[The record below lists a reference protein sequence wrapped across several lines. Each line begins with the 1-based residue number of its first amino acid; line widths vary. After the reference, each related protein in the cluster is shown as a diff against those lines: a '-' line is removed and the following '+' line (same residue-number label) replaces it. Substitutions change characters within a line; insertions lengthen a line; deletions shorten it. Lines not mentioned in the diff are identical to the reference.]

1 MGQCSGMPL
10 SGRRDSVRPSVA
22 AEKSGRRAF
31 KSRYCNDVLKREKF
45 EAGERRK
52 KRIWYLELPLIF
64 CVMLGF
70 VGLALAL
77 LGSLAGFIF
86 LIISVICGVLLF
98 ALLNRRE
105 PI

>member
-1 MGQCSGMPL
+1 MTL
-10 SGRRDSVRPSVA
+10 SGRRDSVRPSVRG
-22 AEKSGRRAF
+22 EKSGRRSFNRATV
-31 KSRYCNDVLKREKF
+31 NDVLKREKF
-45 EAGERRK
+45 EEGERGK

-70 VGLALAL
+70 VGVALAL

-86 LIISVICGVLLF
+86 LIISVISGALLF
-98 ALLNRRE
+98 ALLNRRD